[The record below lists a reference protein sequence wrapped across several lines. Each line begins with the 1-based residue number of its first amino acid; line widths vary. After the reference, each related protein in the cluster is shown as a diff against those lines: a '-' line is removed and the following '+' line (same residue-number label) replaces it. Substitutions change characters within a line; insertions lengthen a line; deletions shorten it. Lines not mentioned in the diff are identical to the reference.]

1 MNSLSIAKYS
11 YIPVGSYC
19 LFGAIQ
25 VIKIS
30 NYYNLSV
37 GMSKNMPKP
46 NSFTLHN
53 NHYAVINPKSCVL
66 LVKAPNDYVK

>member
-1 MNSLSIAKYS
+1 MNSLSIAKYGD
-11 YIPVGSYC
+11 IPVGSYC
-19 LFGAIQ
+19 LFGVIP

-30 NYYNLSV
+30 NDYNFSL
-37 GMSKNMPKP
+37 GMSKNIP

-66 LVKAPNDYVK
+66 LVKTPRDYVK